1 MLLRLIIEPTSIR
14 SGAPSFRCSLESPIY
29 RRQCRRSDYSAQNA
43 ARRSYGLSVLLAA
56 GLGFA
61 YMGVVAKPRQSQ
73 REPFVTS
80 IERLLRELRLGGKS
94 EQVLQRFVAENSGKG
109 WKELFSTLF
118 GYDEMRRQRRM
129 MRDQQKLAGK
139 NQFGRFR
146 DLVADR
152 LDLQIENLRRNQERR
167 MLKKLE
173 KKRLKARGL
182 SDSDARQQAAALAA
196 TMVGAATE
204 VRKSMADFSLD
215 ASVENAVARRERI
228 KAMMAQAR
236 TGKTQ
241 TSQFSMARGLSWLLP
256 CAMFRFLLGGALLT
270 LCGLWARQNDLLSS
284 EQIQRV
290 SSMAKEA
297 SQSIQQSGTANLK
310 TLGTSVLD
318 NGTSQPLNL
327 PVVGQYFNSFAPGV
341 PGLMILLSA
350 AISGWRL
357 CIFAIAAAALTLL
370 LPVYVTLPEI
380 RSFRTGPW
388 IALAAGIVIMAA
400 GWLMCRRRAR

>member
-1 MLLRLIIEPTSIR
+1 MLE
-14 SGAPSFRCSLESPIY
+14 
-29 RRQCRRSDYSAQNA
+29 
-43 ARRSYGLSVLLAA
+43 
-56 GLGFA
+56 
-61 YMGVVAKPRQSQ
+61 
-73 REPFVTS
+73 
-80 IERLLRELRLGGKS
+80 
-94 EQVLQRFVAENSGKG
+94 
-109 WKELFSTLF
+109 
-118 GYDEMRRQRRM
+118 
-129 MRDQQKLAGK
+129 
-139 NQFGRFR
+139 
-146 DLVADR
+146 
-152 LDLQIENLRRNQERR
+152 
-167 MLKKLE
+167 KLE

-228 KAMMAQAR
+228 KAMMTQAR

-256 CAMFRFLLGGALLT
+256 GAMFRFLLGGALLT

-297 SQSIQQSGTANLK
+297 SQSLQQSGTADLK
-310 TLGTSVLD
+310 TLGTSVL
-318 NGTSQPLNL
+318 NTGTSQPLNL

-341 PGLMILLSA
+341 LGLMILLSA
-350 AISGWRL
+350 AISGWRFS
-357 CIFAIAAAALTLL
+357 IFAIAAAALTLL

-388 IALAAGIVIMAA
+388 IALAAGIVIMVV